1 MLHTRTSLENAISS
15 LLGGTLAE
23 ELLLGE
29 ASDGCTSDL
38 QRATQIARRMVA
50 EFGMS
55 RVVGRLNYARD
66 SSPAGSAGS
75 DQAWSEQTAREI
87 DLEVRRIIEKAE
99 TRARRSSRDQ
109 PGDPGADHR
118 QVDRPGND
126 RRRRAAGNPPGSD
139 HSEHGTQRADR
150 AIVTSAMKMLT

>member
-55 RVVGRLNYARD
+55 RALGRLNYAREAV
-66 SSPAGSAGS
+66 SGGS

-87 DLEVRRIIEKAE
+87 DLEVRRIIEAAE
-99 TRARRSSRDQ
+99 TRAREVLETRRETLEQ
-109 PGDPGADHR
+109 ITAR
-118 QVDRPGND
+118 LIDRETID
-126 RRRRAAGNPPGSD
+126 AAELQEILGPIS
-139 HSEHGTQRADR
+139 
-150 AIVTSAMKMLT
+150 